1 MLRLLSIKCQD
12 HEPGQG
18 WKEDIWELGT
28 SYIGKR
34 GTRYPIIVFY
44 TLNTAYDNRSRSREG
59 GEGESL
65 VKILFWPF
73 YIMPKWYHLS
83 FNPTIFVFM
92 ARNVTHYPPFF
103 DEFYI
108 EIIGK
113 FGRK

>member
-59 GEGESL
+59 GEGESGQNFILAVLHHAKMVSL
-65 VKILFWPF
+65 VIQPNYL
-73 YIMPKWYHLS
+73 
-83 FNPTIFVFM
+83 
-92 ARNVTHYPPFF
+92 
-103 DEFYI
+103 
-108 EIIGK
+108 
-113 FGRK
+113 